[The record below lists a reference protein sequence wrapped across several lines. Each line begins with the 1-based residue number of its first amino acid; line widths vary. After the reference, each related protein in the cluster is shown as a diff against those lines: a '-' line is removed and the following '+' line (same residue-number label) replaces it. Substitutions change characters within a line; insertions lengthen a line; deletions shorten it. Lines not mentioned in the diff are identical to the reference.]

1 MRGNVLLAAIVS
13 LLALGLLAAAC
24 GDDEEDEEVAPTATV
39 EVVASPTTEEAAG
52 GDVEV
57 LLDEWSVVANPSEV
71 PAGPVTFTA
80 VNAGDEDHELVV
92 LKTDLAADAL
102 PVVDSKVDEVA
113 AGEEIG
119 EIEDVLTASEK
130 QATFDLEPGA
140 YVLFCNITEEEP
152 TGELE
157 SHYEEGM
164 HTAFVVTE

>member
-1 MRGNVLLAAIVS
+1 MILGKHALCPERRQAMRGRVLLAATVS
-13 LLALGLLAAAC
+13 LLALGLLAVAC
-24 GDDEEDEEVAPTATV
+24 GDDEEEEAAPTATVQEVAPTATV
-39 EVVASPTTEEAAG
+39 DEAPAAG
-52 GDVEV
+52 SDVEV

-119 EIEDVLTASEK
+119 EIEDV
-130 QATFDLEPGA
+130 
-140 YVLFCNITEEEP
+140 
-152 TGELE
+152 
-157 SHYEEGM
+157 
-164 HTAFVVTE
+164 